1 VRWGASINISI
12 TYSPKKLDGWRRH
25 YNMLLIIFPK
35 LFNLPFFCFCSTF
48 FFIWCKFLWL
58 MSKENVRGRCECKSI
73 WWENKGRHQWYNGCG
88 KYKLLFLCKHIQNK
102 YQNYFKLLVFKSTN
116 NSFTSSLGRSF
127 TYKYWLDLL
136 CKFLIPFSFFHLT
149 FTSCTT
155 YKLVFS
161 KNIQTWKEWYTLKI
175 RRKENVG
182 PFPFKTPFE
191 QQY

>member
-1 VRWGASINISI
+1 MWGEGVSANQFDEKTKGGTNDIMGVVNTNFYFYANTFKISI
-12 TYSPKKLDGWRRH
+12 KI
-25 YNMLLIIFPK
+25 M
-35 LFNLPFFCFCSTF
+35 
-48 FFIWCKFLWL
+48 
-58 MSKENVRGRCECKSI
+58 
-73 WWENKGRHQWYNGCG
+73 
-88 KYKLLFLCKHIQNK
+88 
-102 YQNYFKLLVFKSTN
+102 FKLLVFKSTN
-116 NSFTSSLGRSF
+116 NSFTSSLGRFF

-136 CKFLIPFSFFHLT
+136 CKSLIPFSFFHLT

-175 RRKENVG
+175 RRKENVA